1 MERLC
6 QTETK
11 EMKLLFES
19 WRKFLA
25 EDEKE
30 EFDPGFDEAIKDCDK
45 LRNGMIGADENGAST
60 GCLEEKGFELLGE
73 GGFRNVYALPGSAGK
88 HYVLKVGT
96 NDPQSSKMNEAETDV
111 RMQRNYSD
119 MIPKTYK
126 HADDYKWIVMER
138 VFPWGGENDTNWIK
152 KFFPAFGDEEYI
164 KKQLGIPWRTPW
176 EFFDD
181 FSKAMVRHIREGDEG
196 KEARI
201 NSLFVPDLPENKDL
215 SFPERREK
223 GYEARVAF
231 EKTLSPFYKRFID
244 LAAEYN
250 IEFWDIV
257 ARNIGTRDEPKG
269 DKFVILDLS
278 VFPKLGGN

>member
-1 MERLC
+1 
-6 QTETK
+6 
-11 EMKLLFES
+11 MKLLFES
-19 WRKFLA
+19 WRKFIA
-25 EDEKE
+25 EDEQE
-30 EFDPGFDEAIKDCDK
+30 EFDPKFDQAIKDCDECD
-45 LRNGMIGADENGAST
+45 NGIIGAECDSPHYSS
-60 GCLEEKGFELLGE
+60 GCLEKKGFELVGE

-96 NDPQSSKMNEAETDV
+96 NEPQSSKMNEIETDV

-138 VFPWGGENDTNWIK
+138 VFPWGGQNDTNWIK

-164 KKQLGIPWRTPW
+164 KKQLGIPWQTPW
-176 EFFDD
+176 EFFED
-181 FSKAMVRHIREGDEG
+181 FSKAMVRHIREGDDG

-201 NSLFVPDLPENKDL
+201 NSLFVPDLPENKGL

-257 ARNIGTRDEPKG
+257 ARNIGTRDAPRS
-269 DKFVILDLS
+269 DNFVILDLS
-278 VFPKLGGN
+278 VFPKLGGS